1 LTGEDSDVSHFA
13 LRWRAPAALLALTV
27 TVLTSPGARAGE
39 DGVLTRAEEARQKAL
54 EVERDTLVREIVERR
69 LMRLPPETV
78 HGAAFE
84 HASVRDAVDR
94 MLLLDQAMRVT
105 ELGGVENLDRL
116 FLALAGIRGRAP
128 RDAVRARDVLADRL
142 ALSREERAEAA
153 RTELALSRALAE
165 REAKP
170 ADARP
175 LAGPETQRLDSPGPA
190 PGQPSVAAL
199 DYIPVSPEELL
210 TLRARH
216 LADGRAKEQTWYDR
230 LHADPLADQK
240 WRERELAHQQRVARM
255 ATTHEI
261 SRGPSYQLGV
271 WLQET
276 WKQKEP
282 VGLALIAIVVAGLG
296 LGGVLLFQVLRSRR

>member
-1 LTGEDSDVSHFA
+1 M
-13 LRWRAPAALLALTV
+13 ALLAIGLC
-27 TVLTSPGARAGE
+27 VLASRGARAGE
-39 DGVLTRAEEARQKAL
+39 DGVLTRAEEARQRAL
-54 EVERDTLVREIVERR
+54 EEERDTLVREIVQRR

-94 MLLLDQAMRVT
+94 MLLLDQALRVT

-128 RDAVRARDVLADRL
+128 RDAARAREVLADRL

-165 REAKP
+165 REPKP
-170 ADARP
+170 ANARP
-175 LAGPETQRLDSPGPA
+175 LAGPETQRLDPPGSA

-216 LADGRAKEQTWYDR
+216 LADGRAKEQSWYDR

-240 WRERELAHQQRVARM
+240 WRERELEHQQRVARM

-271 WLQET
+271 WLQDT
-276 WKQKEP
+276 WKNKEP
-282 VGLALIAIVVAGLG
+282 IGLALIAIVLAGLG
-296 LGGVLLFQVLRSRR
+296 VAGVVLYQVLRSRR